1 MDKYELRYQDGD
13 KAMIA
18 IREAYSPFQALLIA
32 VKSKGL
38 PKKAWS
44 AFGTPRL
51 VITRKPT
58 PNQMEMFK

>member
-1 MDKYELRYQDGD
+1 MNTYELRYQNGD
-13 KAMIA
+13 TAVIA
-18 IREAYSPFQALLIA
+18 IREAYTPYQALHIA
-32 VKSKGL
+32 IKSKGL

-58 PNQMEMFK
+58 PNQTEMFP